1 MGSTNHN
8 NNNDASIMMVLLAKM
23 FFISWDCSAMLQC
36 GITSRRL
43 FFFQDFIRLNDCLR

>member
-1 MGSTNHN
+1 MGSTNH

-23 FFISWDCSAMLQC
+23 FFISWDCSAMQC